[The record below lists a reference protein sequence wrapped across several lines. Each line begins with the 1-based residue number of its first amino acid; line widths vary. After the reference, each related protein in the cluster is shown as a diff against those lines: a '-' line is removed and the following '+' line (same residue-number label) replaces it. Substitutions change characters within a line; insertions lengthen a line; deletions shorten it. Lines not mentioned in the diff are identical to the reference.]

1 MTSIIIYLF
10 IKPSIRRLKF
20 VPLILCLFFGITGN
34 LITKYFL
41 PSTNDT
47 FTLNYN
53 FHRYHMIT
61 CSLSW
66 PYLQNI
72 YPNLPQYIKN
82 TLPIEE
88 VTKYDTQAN
97 YFYQIRTYIDPLGK
111 EVYKDI
117 IRTILKNDWMSIC
130 YRYPMGIL
138 HYSLSPLYL
147 YYNFKGTKEQGFSD
161 IPLSWFYR
169 IQDWTYTRMEM
180 YAKNT
185 TLYYWQIAWCIF
197 ILSLLILSF
206 LLLKRKNIFLQKESA
221 IFFAITPLSTA
232 IIFSCNNPI
241 FIHLR
246 YTVTWYTSFF
256 ILLMC
261 LVIPNIY
268 SKNNSEIEK

>member
-1 MTSIIIYLF
+1 
-10 IKPSIRRLKF
+10 
-20 VPLILCLFFGITGN
+20 
-34 LITKYFL
+34 
-41 PSTNDT
+41 
-47 FTLNYN
+47 
-53 FHRYHMIT
+53 
-61 CSLSW
+61 
-66 PYLQNI
+66 
-72 YPNLPQYIKN
+72 
-82 TLPIEE
+82 
-88 VTKYDTQAN
+88 
-97 YFYQIRTYIDPLGK
+97 
-111 EVYKDI
+111 
-117 IRTILKNDWMSIC
+117 
-130 YRYPMGIL
+130 
-138 HYSLSPLYL
+138 
-147 YYNFKGTKEQGFSD
+147 
-161 IPLSWFYR
+161 
-169 IQDWTYTRMEM
+169 MEM